1 MAIFKKFCR
10 FLLLFCELSSKNSII
25 NLPESLV
32 KRLDQG
38 IFSIYRYLSKTITV
52 SVKKN
57 AVKAAIDILL
67 KSNAKKLS
75 EI

>member
-1 MAIFKKFCR
+1 MNCYQ
-10 FLLLFCELSSKNSII
+10 KNSII

-38 IFSIYRYLSKTITV
+38 IFSIYRYLTKAITV
-52 SVKKN
+52 TVKKN

-75 EI
+75 DIFINPSNFVYLLNK